1 VASLRDV
8 RNHVLNKMIAING
21 QKTDQ
26 ILGIP
31 DNAKDLTPW
40 VAAAGV
46 SASLF
51 ILSYHMC

>member
-1 VASLRDV
+1 
-8 RNHVLNKMIAING
+8 MIAIKG